1 MSDHDAIVAPAAEP
15 SLADDI
21 IRGVPAIADYTG
33 EPLRRCRYMLY
44 QGQLPAGQVGRT
56 WIASKRVLREHYRKL
71 TGAV

>member
-21 IRGVPAIADYTG
+21 IRGVPAIAAFTG

-44 QGQLPAGQVGRT
+44 QHQLPAGQFGRT
-56 WIASKRVLREHYRKL
+56 WIASKRVLRAHYAKL
-71 TGAV
+71 TGSI